1 MHLGII
7 SAMQEEVFTLVAAL
21 KKTKI
26 VHKGK
31 RSYYTGSFEK
41 HTVTVVYSRIGKVA
55 AAATTTQI
63 INDYPIDEIIFTGVA
78 GSIDPTVAVG
88 DVVIATELLQHDMDT
103 RPLFKRFEIPLL
115 GKSYFETHQNE
126 SLHEAVANFTQNI
139 EKYVQPKDLEAF
151 DIQQSSIHKGCILS
165 GDQFIA
171 SKEKIKTLKACIPK
185 ALCVEMEGASVAQVC
200 YEYAVPFSV
209 IRIISDAANEA
220 APIDFPKFTAA
231 IASKYAKGI
240 LENYC
245 N

>member
-7 SAMQEEVFTLVAAL
+7 SAMQEEVFTLVTAL
-21 KKTKI
+21 KNTETI
-26 VHKGK
+26 EKGK
-31 RSYYTGSFEK
+31 RIYHTGLFK
-41 HTVTVVYSRIGKVA
+41 NHTVTVVYARIGKVA

-78 GSIDPTVAVG
+78 GAIDPSVAVG

-103 RPLFKRFEIPLL
+103 SPLFDRFEIPLL
-115 GKSYFETHQNE
+115 GKSYFETNQNA
-126 SLHEAVANFTQNI
+126 SLHKAVADFSKNI
-139 EKYVQPKDLEAF
+139 EKHVQPKDLRAF
-151 DIQQSSIHKGCILS
+151 DIQQSRVHKGCILS

-171 SKEKIKTLKACIPK
+171 SKEKIKSLKALIPQ
-185 ALCVEMEGASVAQVC
+185 ALCVEMEGAAVAQVC
-200 YEYAVPFSV
+200 YEYTIPFSV
-209 IRIISDAANEA
+209 VRIISDAANEA